1 MENVNNSRVAVAL
14 SRLSL
19 ARQLLLLV
27 LVTAIPLL
35 LLSLFMFNLM
45 VANER
50 NSIRQNL
57 MLNATTLAGL
67 VDHEIRT
74 HALIAA
80 TLARSD
86 ALQEDDLI
94 TFRREAER
102 ALEFVPG
109 AWLVVSA
116 PDGETLLNT
125 RAPAGTKLPRHLA
138 VNLIERGF
146 AERQYQVGDLVF
158 GPTSQQWTA
167 FVEMPV
173 FRDGKPLYSIALT
186 LAPSRFLDLL
196 SSRFTQGEVVAII
209 DRNRKFV
216 ARVPDHDSRLGTIA
230 SEGWRAAIAEN
241 PTGWVRNKT
250 VEGDW
255 SLTGYAQ
262 TQHGWNVG
270 IARLESD
277 IDAPIDRI
285 LWATATTGGGLLLLS
300 LLLAGLI
307 GRHASLG
314 MRALV
319 TATQKVG
326 EGRIVNAPTAAPFV
340 EAGTIGATLA
350 SVSREL
356 KRRGDIITSHR
367 DELEIEVAKR
377 TEELSTEMR
386 RRSETES
393 TLRQAQKMDSIGQ
406 LTGGIAHDFNNMLT
420 IVMGNIDTV
429 QRRLKS
435 IANTEALNRPIEA
448 ALQGARNAAK
458 LTHRLLAFSRQQTL
472 EPISLNLNV
481 VVSGLS
487 DLLARTVGETI
498 EVEFV
503 SGAGVWPTFADV
515 NQIENALVNLAI
527 NARDAMSEGGKLTI
541 ETANTYLDEA
551 YVAPFGDL
559 QPGQYVMLSV
569 SDTGTGIDPEILDRV
584 FEPFYTTKGPGK
596 GTGLGLAMV
605 YGFVKQSQGHIRIYS
620 EPRLG
625 TTVKI
630 YLPRHAEQAV
640 AVHPRG
646 TSVTDEQP
654 VRSASPGE
662 TILVVE
668 DDAGVREYVTG
679 VLEDLGYRILV
690 AVDGAQALR
699 LASDTDRIDLLF
711 TDVVLAG
718 GMTGRQVA
726 EQIAIMRPSLPVL
739 FTTGYTRNAIVHHGR
754 LDAGVHLLSKP
765 YTQRD
770 LALKIRALLDANAV
784 PA

>member
-14 SRLSL
+14 SSLSL

-393 TLRQAQKMDSIGQ
+393 TLRQAQKMEAIGQ

-420 IVMGNIDTV
+420 IDHR
-429 QRRLKS
+429 QPRHRAAPDLAS
-435 IANTEALNRPIEA
+435 PSPNTR
-448 ALQGARNAAK
+448 GARSADRLRCKARAMRAK
-458 LTHRLLAFSRQQTL
+458 LTHRLLAFSRAGSRC
-472 EPISLNLNV
+472 EPIPLDLN
-481 VVSGLS
+481 
-487 DLLARTVGETI
+487 ARGERPCRICCAATVGETI
-498 EVEFV
+498 EVETV
-503 SGAGVWPTFADV
+503 ARRRAVADIRRSSTS
-515 NQIENALVNLAI
+515 IENALAQPRNQC
-527 NARDAMSEGGKLTI
+527 ARRHAERRQADDRDRQRLSRRSLRRG
-541 ETANTYLDEA
+541 
-551 YVAPFGDL
+551 PFGDV
-559 QPGQYVMLSV
+559 QPGQYV
-569 SDTGTGIDPEILDRV
+569 
-584 FEPFYTTKGPGK
+584 
-596 GTGLGLAMV
+596 
-605 YGFVKQSQGHIRIYS
+605 
-620 EPRLG
+620 
-625 TTVKI
+625 
-630 YLPRHAEQAV
+630 HAER
-640 AVHPRG
+640 HRH
-646 TSVTDEQP
+646 
-654 VRSASPGE
+654 RH
-662 TILVVE
+662 
-668 DDAGVREYVTG
+668 R
-679 VLEDLGYRILV
+679 
-690 AVDGAQALR
+690 
-699 LASDTDRIDLLF
+699 
-711 TDVVLAG
+711 
-718 GMTGRQVA
+718 
-726 EQIAIMRPSLPVL
+726 
-739 FTTGYTRNAIVHHGR
+739 H
-754 LDAGVHLLSKP
+754 
-765 YTQRD
+765 
-770 LALKIRALLDANAV
+770 
-784 PA
+784 